1 MKTNMKGGRSM
12 KFSLKAL
19 IDKNPMSQ
27 LYKEA
32 RLPKDIARSL
42 NFILIGNIFG
52 SITGIIC
59 GGGTASMV
67 GLATELGASD
77 IHFGLL
83 TAIPNAAA
91 LMQIPFSVAV
101 NRTHKRKLYMLTWGL
116 ISRAIWMLFGLIPL
130 ILPMASSMLQL
141 WIIIFLLGIS
151 SCMGASI
158 NPCWFPW
165 FSDLAPIHMR
175 ARWLSIRESFF
186 AVGNVAIGMLVAYLL
201 DHLPPESKYIII
213 FLIGGLAGVLDMV
226 AFGFCKEVYSA
237 PPQKQNIFAAMGS
250 VFRNKPFM
258 ALTIMWT
265 AWCFTANLSGAYL
278 IPYSMNEMGLN
289 NTQITL
295 FFTIVPA
302 LCSFFVMQRWGRM
315 LDRFGCR
322 NLMLVTATVA
332 SLTSLFFLFSTPGNI
347 FPALLHNLVGATFW
361 CACNL
366 VANNMQLSTSPDETR
381 PTHIAVFS
389 CITALAGGT
398 LGSLLGGTLLD
409 TWAAAGTFE
418 GLFID
423 RYQALI
429 ILAVVLRFSCVMV
442 FVPRLPKDSDSKPL
456 DIVKFII
463 HSVTHPAPRMPKRG

>member
-1 MKTNMKGGRSM
+1 
-12 KFSLKAL
+12 
-19 IDKNPMSQ
+19 
-27 LYKEA
+27 
-32 RLPKDIARSL
+32 
-42 NFILIGNIFG
+42 
-52 SITGIIC
+52 
-59 GGGTASMV
+59 
-67 GLATELGASD
+67 
-77 IHFGLL
+77 
-83 TAIPNAAA
+83 
-91 LMQIPFSVAV
+91 
-101 NRTHKRKLYMLTWGL
+101 
-116 ISRAIWMLFGLIPL
+116 
-130 ILPMASSMLQL
+130 
-141 WIIIFLLGIS
+141 
-151 SCMGASI
+151 
-158 NPCWFPW
+158 
-165 FSDLAPIHMR
+165 
-175 ARWLSIRESFF
+175 
-186 AVGNVAIGMLVAYLL
+186 
-201 DHLPPESKYIII
+201 
-213 FLIGGLAGVLDMV
+213 MV

-322 NLMLVTATVA
+322 NLMLVTTTVA

-456 DIVKFII
+456 DVVKFII